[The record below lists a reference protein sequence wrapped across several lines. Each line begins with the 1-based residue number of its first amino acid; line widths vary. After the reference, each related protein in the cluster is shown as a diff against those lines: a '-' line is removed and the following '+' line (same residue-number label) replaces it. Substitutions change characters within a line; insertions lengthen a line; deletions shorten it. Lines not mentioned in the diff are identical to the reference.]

1 MRKYI
6 LILFVSVALY
16 QGCLCQ
22 KKNVG
27 SAVLSGF
34 SSDGSTNNVVGFGDD
49 GGSGS
54 QGNSDVL
61 NGTNNIG
68 GTGGN
73 SIHICFINSQSEV
86 YYFVKVFQISMLV
99 DYSLIPD

>member
-6 LILFVSVALY
+6 LILFASVVLY

-22 KKNVG
+22 KKNIG

-49 GGSGS
+49 SGSAS

-61 NGTNNIG
+61 NGANNVG
-68 GTGGN
+68 GFGGN
-73 SIHICFINSQSEV
+73 LLYICLINSKLYV
-86 YYFVKVFQISMLV
+86 YYFVKVSQISMLV
-99 DYSLIPD
+99 DHSLILD

>member
-6 LILFVSVALY
+6 LILLVSVALY

-61 NGTNNIG
+61 NGANNIG

-73 SIHICFINSQSEV
+73 LIFCFINSQPEV
-86 YYFVKVFQISMLV
+86 YYFVKVSQISMLV